1 VGHERELLYLA
12 VPIGRRQIVLNSY
25 ELLNEVSDEKRF
37 KKVIAGSLN
46 EVRRAAG
53 DGLFT

>member
-1 VGHERELLYLA
+1 VGHDQELLYLP
-12 VPIGRRQIVLNSY
+12 VPIGQRQIVLNSY
-25 ELLNEVSDEKRF
+25 ELLNEVSDDTRF
-37 KKVIAGSLN
+37 KKVVAGSLN